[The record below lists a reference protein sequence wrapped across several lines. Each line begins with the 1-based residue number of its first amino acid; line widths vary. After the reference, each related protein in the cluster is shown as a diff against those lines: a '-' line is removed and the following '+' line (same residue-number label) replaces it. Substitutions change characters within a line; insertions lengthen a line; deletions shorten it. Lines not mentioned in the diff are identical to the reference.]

1 MSAAPPKDPLFSAAV
16 LKLSTAQK
24 GLADTPGFRVV
35 YAGVIRELQVTDAEV
50 EAYIADNRERLLAH
64 IRGDGER

>member
-1 MSAAPPKDPLFSAAV
+1 MPAAPSKDPLFSAAV

-35 YAGVIRELQVTDAEV
+35 YAGVIRELGVTDSQV
-50 EAYIADNRERLLAH
+50 EAYIAEHRDHLLAH
-64 IRGDGER
+64 IRRDKKS